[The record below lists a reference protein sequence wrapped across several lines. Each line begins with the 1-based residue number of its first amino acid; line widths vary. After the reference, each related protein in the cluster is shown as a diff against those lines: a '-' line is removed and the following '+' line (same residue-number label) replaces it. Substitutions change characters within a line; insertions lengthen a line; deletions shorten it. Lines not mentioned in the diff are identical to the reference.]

1 MTKQMLSICLAFVLL
16 LGTLAGCSKNKTK
29 TDNSSQ
35 NTQQETCLLYTS
47 DAADE

>member
-35 NTQQETCLLYTS
+35 DRKS
-47 DAADE
+47 VV

>member
-1 MTKQMLSICLAFVLL
+1 MTKRMLSICLAFVLL

-35 NTQQETCLLYTS
+35 NTQQETIPELASHTKI
-47 DAADE
+47 